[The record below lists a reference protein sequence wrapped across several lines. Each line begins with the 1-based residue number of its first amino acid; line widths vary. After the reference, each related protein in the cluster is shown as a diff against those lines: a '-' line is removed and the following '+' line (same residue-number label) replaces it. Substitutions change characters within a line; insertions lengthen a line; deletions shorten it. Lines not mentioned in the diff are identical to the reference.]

1 VNVTTFLS
9 FVEVK
14 VSNCKFASK
23 DVTDNDFILAFD
35 FSYHLEIDEWQGFNA
50 FFLFIKF
57 MFLISVV
64 GKNSFV
70 KSLSL
75 GFLHGAILIQSF
87 TIKTSFHSFR
97 SGLIEIWKLLESI
110 LVYPST
116 LHHVLT
122 ELYDGHDIFSSNF
135 LWGLVHFV
143 HLTQHHCLRKHNIN
157 VRWNSSKDRIDV
169 LSNTLVL
176 FIFLGKEVIHV
187 CHKEANWFDRYLRS
201 GTLIFRLFWND
212 VLNLVFLF

>member
-1 VNVTTFLS
+1 
-9 FVEVK
+9 
-14 VSNCKFASK
+14 
-23 DVTDNDFILAFD
+23 
-35 FSYHLEIDEWQGFNA
+35 
-50 FFLFIKF
+50 
-57 MFLISVV
+57 
-64 GKNSFV
+64 V

-135 LWGLVHFV
+135 LWRLAHFV
-143 HLTQHHCLRKHNIN
+143 QLT
-157 VRWNSSKDRIDV
+157 
-169 LSNTLVL
+169 
-176 FIFLGKEVIHV
+176 
-187 CHKEANWFDRYLRS
+187 
-201 GTLIFRLFWND
+201 
-212 VLNLVFLF
+212 